1 MSKQQWEY
9 CVVRLL
15 AAVVRNV
22 AADGSTEISYECN
35 LQYIGSDGTSSS
47 RKLAGLERRLQYN
60 PFEKALGVLGGAG
73 WELVSVQHG
82 IIPFG
87 DAQKIDGVPIGG
99 TVRAAD
105 NAIAYLKRSVMA
117 GQAVDEPKLEWD

>member
-1 MSKQQWEY
+1 MSQWEY
-9 CVVRLL
+9 CVVRLV

-22 AADGSTEISYECN
+22 APDGSPETSYECG
-35 LQYIGSDGTSSS
+35 LEYIGFDGKQTYRS
-47 RKLAGLERRLQYN
+47 LASLERRLQYN

-82 IIPFG
+82 IVPF
-87 DAQKIDGVPIGG
+87 DDSRIDGMPIGG

-105 NAIAYLKRSVMA
+105 NAIAYLKRPVEA
-117 GQAVDEPKLEWD
+117 GRAVDEPKLEWE